1 MSKPQAFA
9 EQVLPAWKRAVL
21 KIGSSLLAG
30 DGGLSP
36 RNAVHLAAFV
46 HAARAQGRE
55 VVIVSSG
62 AVAAG
67 RAVLHATPRP
77 GAAMAERQALAAL
90 GQAKLMAFWQG
101 LFAQP
106 VAQVLLTH
114 DDVRNRRRYLNARAT
129 LQELLRCGALP
140 IVNENDTVSVDEL
153 KLGDNDTLGAIVAA
167 LIDADV
173 LFIATD
179 IDGLYDRDPRAH
191 ADAKPLATVVDP
203 GEDVLAMASGAGTA
217 VGTGGMRT
225 KILAA
230 RGAAMAGIDTILFNG
245 TRADVAL
252 GLGADRLRG
261 TRLVAGRSRIAARKQ
276 WLRHAPVRGGTLVVD
291 DGAAEALCGRGASL
305 LPSGIVTVYGE
316 FGRGDPVQIAT
327 NTGDRIIEIAHG
339 ISQYSS
345 ADVRRL
351 LRRRSIEI
359 PEILGYSYGDAVVH
373 RDDLALIE
381 SGREWRARRQS
392 ADTGRIIVDAGAALA
407 LIEGGASLL
416 PVGIV
421 SVHGHF
427 YSGELVDICLQDTS
441 GVSIIARGVTRYSA
455 EEIRRLVGRRSSD
468 IDGVLGFTRGDTIV
482 HRDDLSLLV
491 DSPREAAD
499 D

>member
-1 MSKPQAFA
+1 MSKPHAFA
-9 EQVLPAWKRAVL
+9 EQALPVWKRAVL

-179 IDGLYDRDPRAH
+179 IDGLYDRDPRVH
-191 ADAKPLATVVDP
+191 ADARPLATVVDP
-203 GEDVLAMASGAGTA
+203 GEDVLAMAGGAGSA

-225 KILAA
+225 KVIAA
-230 RGAAMAGIDTILFNG
+230 QRAGAAGIDTVLFNG
-245 TRADVAL
+245 TLAAVAQAL
-252 GLGADRLRG
+252 GEDRLIG
-261 TRLVAGRSRIAARKQ
+261 TRFIAGRSRIAARKH
-276 WLRHAPVRGGTLVVD
+276 WLRHAPVEPSAAIAIDAGAVSALVD
-291 DGAAEALCGRGASL
+291 KGASL
-305 LPSGIVTVYGE
+305 LPIGAVGARGE
-316 FGRGDPVQIAT
+316 FRRGDLVAIVRADDADAT
-327 NTGDRIIEIAHG
+327 P
-339 ISQYSS
+339 
-345 ADVRRL
+345 L
-351 LRRRSIEI
+351 
-359 PEILGYSYGDAVVH
+359 
-373 RDDLALIE
+373 
-381 SGREWRARRQS
+381 
-392 ADTGRIIVDAGAALA
+392 
-407 LIEGGASLL
+407 
-416 PVGIV
+416 
-421 SVHGHF
+421 
-427 YSGELVDICLQDTS
+427 
-441 GVSIIARGVTRYSA
+441 ARGVTQYSA
-455 EEIRRLVGRRSSD
+455 ADIRRIARRRSHE
-468 IDGVLGFTRGDTIV
+468 IETVLGYNYGDTLV

-491 DSPREAAD
+491 ESPREAAD

>member
-1 MSKPQAFA
+1 MHARAVFV
-9 EQVLPAWKRAVL
+9 EQTLPAWKRAVL
-21 KIGSSLLAG
+21 KVGSSLLAG

-36 RNAVHLAAFV
+36 HNAVHLAAFV
-46 HAARAQGRE
+46 HACRAQGRE

-179 IDGLYDRDPRAH
+179 IDGLYDRDPRVH
-191 ADAKPLATVVDP
+191 ADATPLATVVDP
-203 GEDVLAMASGAGTA
+203 GDDVLAMAGGAGSA

-225 KILAA
+225 KVLAA
-230 RGAAMAGIDTILFNG
+230 QRAGAAGIDTVLFNG
-245 TRADVAL
+245 TRAAVAHAL
-252 GLGADRLRG
+252 AGDRLVG
-261 TRLVAGRSRIAARKQ
+261 TRFVAGRSRIAARKH
-276 WLRHAPVRGGTLVVD
+276 WLRHAPIEA
-291 DGAAEALCGRGASL
+291 GAAILIDAGAVEALVDKGASL
-305 LPSGIVTVYGE
+305 LPIGVRDARGE
-316 FGRGDPVQIAT
+316 FRRGDLV
-327 NTGDRIIEIAHG
+327 EIVR
-339 ISQYSS
+339 
-345 ADVRRL
+345 ADD
-351 LRRRSIEI
+351 
-359 PEILGYSYGDAVVH
+359 PAN
-373 RDDLALIE
+373 
-381 SGREWRARRQS
+381 
-392 ADTGRIIVDAGAALA
+392 
-407 LIEGGASLL
+407 
-416 PVGIV
+416 P
-421 SVHGHF
+421 
-427 YSGELVDICLQDTS
+427 
-441 GVSIIARGVTRYSA
+441 IARGVTQYSA
-455 EEIRRLVGRRSSD
+455 SDIRRIARRRSHE
-468 IDGVLGFTRGDTIV
+468 IEALLGYNYGDTIV
-482 HRDDLSLLV
+482 HRDDLSLLA
-491 DSPREAAD
+491 DPSREVSD
-499 D
+499 V

>member
-1 MSKPQAFA
+1 MTARIAFA
-9 EQVLPAWKRAVL
+9 EQTMPAWKRAVL

-36 RNAVHLAAFV
+36 RHAVHLAAFV
-46 HAARAQGRE
+46 HACRAQGRE

-67 RAVLHATPRP
+67 RGILQAVLHATPRP

-153 KLGDNDTLGAIVAA
+153 KLGDNDTLGATVAA

-191 ADAKPLATVVDP
+191 VDARPMQTVIAP
-203 GEDVLAMASGAGTA
+203 GDDILAMAGGAGSA

-230 RGAAMAGIDTILFNG
+230 QRAGAAGIDTVLFNG
-245 TRADVAL
+245 TRAAVAHAL
-252 GLGADRLRG
+252 GEDRLTG
-261 TRLVAGRSRIAARKQ
+261 TRLVAGRSRIAARKH
-276 WLRHAPVRGGTLVVD
+276 WLRHAPVEP
-291 DGAAEALCGRGASL
+291 GAAIVIDAGAAAALTGKGASL
-305 LPSGIVTVYGE
+305 LPIGVADARGE
-316 FGRGDPVQIAT
+316 FRRGDLVEIVRADDADAAPV
-327 NTGDRIIEIAHG
+327 
-339 ISQYSS
+339 
-345 ADVRRL
+345 
-351 LRRRSIEI
+351 
-359 PEILGYSYGDAVVH
+359 
-373 RDDLALIE
+373 
-381 SGREWRARRQS
+381 
-392 ADTGRIIVDAGAALA
+392 
-407 LIEGGASLL
+407 
-416 PVGIV
+416 
-421 SVHGHF
+421 
-427 YSGELVDICLQDTS
+427 
-441 GVSIIARGVTRYSA
+441 ARGVTQYSA
-455 EEIRRLVGRRSSD
+455 ADIRRIARRRSQD
-468 IDGVLGFTRGDTIV
+468 IESVLGYNYGDTIV
-482 HRDDLSLLV
+482 HRDDLSLH
-491 DSPREAAD
+491 AANAQESQD
-499 D
+499 V